1 MLLSPLGEVEPTRA
15 AKLPEWPPLTTVA
28 TPVVVQPLS
37 VPVSKPPLTM
47 PLPPPLDV
55 TVSETLVVWV
65 AEEPVPV
72 TVSG

>member
-1 MLLSPLGEVEPTRA
+1 MNMIPVKLGIVSA
-15 AKLPEWPPLTTVA
+15 VILASLA